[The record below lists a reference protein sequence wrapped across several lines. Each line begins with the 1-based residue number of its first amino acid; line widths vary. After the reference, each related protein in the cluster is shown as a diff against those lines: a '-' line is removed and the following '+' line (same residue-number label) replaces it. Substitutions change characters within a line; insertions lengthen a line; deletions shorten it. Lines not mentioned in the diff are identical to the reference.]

1 MGNRAVISF
10 KDEYYKEEDS
20 PSIYLHWQGGRDS
33 VEAFLDASKRLG
45 IRGND
50 STYCMARMTQI
61 ISNWLGGGQTG
72 IGIGCYSNLDTN
84 NGDNGT
90 YWIKNFEIV
99 GREFFNGEE
108 QREHDH
114 EEFVQSILKA
124 NEPIFGPIF
133 DEVKNA

>member
-10 KDEYYKEEDS
+10 QDEFYKKEDS
-20 PSIYLHWQGGRDS
+20 PSIYLHWQGGMDS

-50 STYCMARMTQI
+50 STYCMARLTQI
-61 ISNWLGGGQTG
+61 ISNWLGGGETG
-72 IGIGCYSNLDTN
+72 IGIGCYSNLDTD

-99 GREFFNGEE
+99 DREFISWDE
-108 QREHDH
+108 QKEHDH
-114 EEFVQSILKA
+114 EEFVQEILDA
-124 NEPIFGPIF
+124 NKPIFG
-133 DEVKNA
+133 EVKNA

>member
-10 KDEYYKEEDS
+10 QDEFYKKEDS

-33 VEAFLDASKRLG
+33 IEAFLDASKRLG
-45 IRGND
+45 IRGDD
-50 STYCMARMTQI
+50 STYCMARLTQI

-72 IGIGCYSNLDTN
+72 IGIGCYSNLDTD

-99 GREFFNGEE
+99 DREFIYQEITDQERYN
-108 QREHDH
+108 H
-114 EEFVQSILKA
+114 EEFVQEILDA
-124 NEPIFGPIF
+124 NEPIFGK
-133 DEVKNA
+133 VKDA

>member
-10 KDEYYKEEDS
+10 KAKHTKKEDS

-33 VEAFLDASKRLG
+33 VEAFLDASKKLG
-45 IRGND
+45 IRGDD

-61 ISNWLGGGQTG
+61 IANFLGGGETG
-72 IGIGCYSNLDTN
+72 IGIGSYSNLDTN

-99 GREFFNGEE
+99 DREFY
-108 QREHDH
+108 R
-114 EEFVQSILKA
+114 A
-124 NEPIFGPIF
+124 
-133 DEVKNA
+133 

>member
-10 KDEYYKEEDS
+10 KDKHTKKEDS

-33 VEAFLDASKRLG
+33 VEAFLDASKKLG
-45 IRGND
+45 IRGDD

-61 ISNWLGGGQTG
+61 IANFLGGGETG
-72 IGIGCYSNLDTN
+72 IGIGSYSNLDTN

-99 GREFFNGEE
+99 DREFFEHEE
-108 QREHDH
+108 QTHHNH
-114 EEFVQSILKA
+114 EEMVQKIPDA
-124 NEPIFGPIF
+124 NKPIFG
-133 DEVKNA
+133 EVTS